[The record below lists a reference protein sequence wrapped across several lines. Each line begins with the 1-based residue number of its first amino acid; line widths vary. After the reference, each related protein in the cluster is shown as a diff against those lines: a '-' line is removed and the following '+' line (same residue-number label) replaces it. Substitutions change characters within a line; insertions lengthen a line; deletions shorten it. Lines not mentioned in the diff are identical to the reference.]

1 MAAAAEHAPGLLMA
15 DLRIARGLDYYTG
28 AVYEIY
34 LVGQESFGSVGG
46 GGRYDSLA
54 SDGKTTYPGV
64 GISIGVSRL
73 VHRLVSARGC

>member
-46 GGRYDSLA
+46 PVGGTTRSPPTARRRTRA
-54 SDGKTTYPGV
+54 SGSRSVCPGWCT
-64 GISIGVSRL
+64 G
-73 VHRLVSARGC
+73 